1 MKCYNCGEEFEGKF
15 CPNCGTPASAQP
27 TQSEQPAQPEPSAQ
41 PVQQE
46 PLTQSEQPIQT
57 EQSFQP
63 EQPVQPE
70 QPIQTE
76 QYAGQPYQNNY
87 EQQVAGQPNQ
97 GYQNQQFTNQPNP
110 GYTGQQFTN
119 QPNQGYNGQQFTNQ
133 PTNGV
138 APNGKKPMST
148 GKILGI
154 VFGIVGGVLVLLA
167 ILFIVAFSAA
177 CNKLK
182 QNDTVNRAVS
192 ALGSSIDKYESIFK
206 DDLSSYIKDYSSIY
220 YSDQNEFD
228 AASGLYY
235 KRTADGI
242 VIEGYEYEYDYT
254 ASVVKERVNINI
266 PEQIDGID
274 VVEIA
279 EMYFY
284 IPSHYDTYVT
294 VTIPGTVEI
303 IDDYAFAFSSKL
315 NEVIIEDGVEEIG
328 QNAFFDN
335 ENLTKVYVPASV
347 SEMDDCGFGFCYGSD
362 DMIDEIT
369 VKNFVMTGEKGSA
382 AERYCKENK
391 LTFEVR

>member
-1 MKCYNCGEEFEGKF
+1 MKCYNCGEDFEGKF

-27 TQSEQPAQPEPSAQ
+27 TQQEQPAQPEPSAQ

-46 PLTQSEQPIQT
+46 PLAQPEQPIQT
-57 EQSFQP
+57 EQPFQS
-63 EQPVQPE
+63 
-70 QPIQTE
+70 E
-76 QYAGQPYQNNY
+76 QYAGQPYQNNC

-148 GKILGI
+148 GKVLGL

-167 ILFIVAFSAA
+167 ILFIVIFSAA

-182 QNDTVNRAVS
+182 HNDAVNRAVS

-206 DDLSSYIKDYSSIY
+206 DDFSSYINDYSSIF
-220 YSDQNEFD
+220 YSDQDEFD

-254 ASVVKERVNINI
+254 ASAVKERVNINI
-266 PEQIDGID
+266 PEQIDGTD
-274 VVEIA
+274 VVRIA

-284 IPSHYDTYVT
+284 IPDHYDTYVT
-294 VTIPGTVEI
+294 VTIPGTVER
-303 IDDYAFAFSSKL
+303 IDDYSFAFSSKL

-328 QNAFFDN
+328 ENAFFDN
-335 ENLTKVYVPASV
+335 KNLMKVYVPASV
-347 SEMDDCGFGFCYGSD
+347 TEMDDCGLGICYDSD